1 MAGSTHNVKNGDD
14 ATLANV
20 SVTGT
25 LAATGAITATGG
37 VVGAL
42 TGNVTGNVT
51 GGIDEPHVVVTADG
65 AISIPTVNTTYF
77 VTKAGVA
84 AMTIV
89 APTATT
95 HDGIR
100 LTFISTTAQAHT
112 LDMASSGINGGSA
125 DIGTFG
131 GAAGDGVTIVAY
143 QAHWYEVPGNNK
155 NVTWA

>member
-1 MAGSTHNVKNGDD
+1 MAQQTQNVKYGDD

-20 SVTGT
+20 TVTGT
-25 LAATGAITATGG
+25 LAATGTITGNVTGN
-37 VVGAL
+37 L

-51 GGIDEPHVVVTADG
+51 GGIDEPIVAVTADG
-65 AISIPTVNTTYF
+65 AITIPTVNTTYF
-77 VTKAGVA
+77 ITKAGVA
-84 AMTIV
+84 AMTIA

-100 LTFISTTAQAHT
+100 LTFISTGANAHT

-125 DIGTFG
+125 DIGTWG

-143 QAHWYEVPGNNK
+143 QAHWYQVPGSNT
-155 NVTWA
+155 NVTFA

>member
-1 MAGSTHNVKNGDD
+1 MAVDTTVFDGEVQADSF
-14 ATLANV
+14 
-20 SVTGT
+20 TGN
-25 LAATGAITATGG
+25 
-37 VVGAL
+37 L
-42 TGNVTGNVT
+42 TGNVTGNVS
-51 GGIDEPHVVVTADG
+51 GGIDEPFVVVSADG
-65 AISIPTVNTTYF
+65 AITVPTVNTTYF

-125 DIGTFG
+125 DIGTWG

-143 QAHWYEVPGNNK
+143 QAHWYEVPGSNK